1 MNRSSPFAFASALL
15 AYGVVA
21 VFFNWPLPLHL
32 SSQLTGG
39 ITGDTG
45 VYVWNVWLF
54 RHEIVANHRFP
65 LFTQEILSL
74 TSPVGLSL
82 HNYTLFANV
91 LAFPLIPIFGVTAS
105 FNVVYLA
112 LATLTAWTMFVLART
127 VIGRDGEAWLTGL
140 MFGFSPF
147 LIARSC
153 RSSCSRSCVRL
164 DA

>member
-1 MNRSSPFAFASALL
+1 MNRSRPSALFSALL

-32 SSQLTGG
+32 SSQLTGR

-54 RHEIVANHRFP
+54 RHEIVTHHRFP

-74 TSPVGLSL
+74 TPPVDLSL

-91 LAFPLIPIFGVTAS
+91 LAFPLIPVLGITA
-105 FNVVYLA
+105 
-112 LATLTAWTMFVLART
+112 
-127 VIGRDGEAWLTGL
+127 
-140 MFGFSPF
+140 
-147 LIARSC
+147 
-153 RSSCSRSCVRL
+153 
-164 DA
+164 